1 MAYPQQT
8 PLHKHAFVRMLTDP
22 CCVLLLRCCACWFCS
37 LQVAELQQMPP
48 LHEQLLDGFLAGVHQ
63 TMTAMEPL
71 RVMAGAGSNTRD
83 SPANVTDYR
92 PSEADVGGWFDDNGR
107 AQRAYAAKQQQA
119 KQQQQQVVQLQVQ
132 QLQDPQQQQQQQQNA
147 VFSGTGGSAASL
159 AAAVAAAEAE
169 ARQQGDASESSE
181 AAAASSSSGG
191 GRRWRLRRQR
201 ST

>member
-1 MAYPQQT
+1 MAYLQQT

-83 SPANVTDYR
+83 SPANVTDYH
-92 PSEADVGGWFDDNGR
+92 PSEADVGGWFDDNSR
-107 AQRAYAAKQQQA
+107 AQRAYAAKQQRA

-132 QLQDPQQQQQQQQNA
+132 QLQDPQQQQQQNA

-169 ARQQGDASESSE
+169 ARPQGDASESSE